1 MFSGV
6 LQESGFPVLAI
17 VGVTVLCVL
26 VLCLVVAL
34 VWHFKKKSAKSRVG
48 ELMSLLLVLQ
58 LLAAAFV
65 DSSVLAVSTAPPN
78 FREDPNIYHF

>member
-6 LQESGFPVLAI
+6 LQKSGFPVLAI

-34 VWHFKKKSAKSRVG
+34 VWHFKKSAKSRVG
-48 ELMSLLLVLQ
+48 ELMSSLLQ

-65 DSSVLAVSTAPPN
+65 HSSVLAVSTAPPT
-78 FREDPNIYHF
+78 FREVMDISHF